1 MSSSRRLGIK
11 KTMKE
16 KIILLVCWVIMTLIA
31 QDAAVG
37 ANTGSLYGAVID
49 GATVKPLTGVSIM
62 LIGTKSG
69 AASDASGHFRI
80 ADVPS
85 GSYNVVAGMIG
96 YKSDTFLVKIEP
108 EKTTELKIALEPRPV
123 SLPSVVVSGERL
135 AERSCVSDH
144 LIERR
149 TVLLREGQMQDPIRV
164 IQTLPGITSLG
175 DLFMPSQ
182 IYVRGGGP
190 EENLFLLDW
199 TKVHW
204 PWYFGGMK
212 SVFNSEI
219 IDRIELLTGGFPVK
233 YGECLSSV
241 LNVTTRDGNREH
253 VSGNVSVGLI
263 NTQALVEGPIT
274 SKGFFLISA
283 RRSYLDLVMSK
294 NEGFPLP
301 KFYDFNFKVGYE
313 PWQGQK
319 VSLSG
324 LFTDEKI
331 DFFDPNPRPGIARRL
346 YDLGKLNTQSLEWK
360 SIISDKL
367 YSLTAITREEVRY
380 DVQIGWAEDL
390 DIKALDLG
398 LRQDLTWELA
408 PRHEIKAGLELGYMK
423 PDLTERLPFS
433 IHYFDPVADPNDP
446 ATPMVNYRVDKPL
459 KRYGAYLQDSWKVTE
474 RFSLTGGMR
483 FDYLNLNHN
492 KDLSPRLALSYGLS
506 SSTTLRL
513 AWGYY
518 AQNPEMEHL
527 SKDPTL
533 KSKKAIHYVF
543 GLTKKFDDNWAGWVE
558 FYQKV
563 YKDLVTG
570 DSLGNYSNNGKG
582 YSRGMELFLEKQKGR
597 LTGWLSY
604 SLGVSKRKEFLDQVE
619 SFSDFDQ
626 RHMASIV
633 LDWNFSR
640 RFTLGLQFRYTSGRP
655 YTPTLRYDRVF
666 IDPRWMWVLVQAPTN
681 SERYPSF
688 HQLNLRLQYDFS
700 IFRRSASFYVEVWNL
715 YNRRNIMGYDFDFDY
730 EAENHVERRTFYYTR
745 FLPSLGLRVNF

>member
-1 MSSSRRLGIK
+1 
-11 KTMKE
+11 
-16 KIILLVCWVIMTLIA
+16 MTLIA
-31 QDAAVG
+31 QDVAVG

-49 GATVKPLTGVSIM
+49 GATHKPLTGVSIM

-69 AASDASGHFRI
+69 TASDTSGHFRI

-96 YKSDTFLVKIEP
+96 YESDTLLVTIEP
-108 EKTTELKIALEPRPV
+108 GKTTQLEITLKPRPV

-149 TVLLREGQMQDPIRV
+149 TVLLREGQMQDPIRM

-263 NTQALVEGPIT
+263 NTQALLEGPIT
-274 SKGFFLISA
+274 SKGFFLISG
-283 RRSYLDLVMSK
+283 RRSYLDLVMSQS
-294 NEGFPLP
+294 EGFPLP
-301 KFYDFNFKVGYE
+301 KFYDFNFKIGFE

-360 SIISDKL
+360 SLISDKL

-390 DIKALDLG
+390 DIKVLDLG
-398 LRQDLTWELA
+398 FRQDLTWELA
-408 PRHEIKAGLELGYMK
+408 PRHEIKAGLEWGYMK

-459 KRYGAYLQDSWKVTE
+459 KRYGTYLQDSWKVTD

-483 FDYLNLNHN
+483 FDYLNSNHN
-492 KDLSPRLALSYGLS
+492 KDLSPRLALRYELS
-506 SSTTLRL
+506 NSTVLRA

-518 AQNPEMEHL
+518 CQNPEMEHL
-527 SKDPTL
+527 SKDPGL
-533 KSKKAIHYVF
+533 VSKKAIHYVVGF
-543 GLTKKFDDNWAGWVE
+543 TKKFNDTWAGWVE
-558 FYQKV
+558 FYEKV

-570 DSLGNYSNNGKG
+570 DSLLNYANDGKG
-582 YSRGMELFLEKQKGR
+582 YARGLEMFLEKQKGR

-626 RHMASIV
+626 RHMVSIV

-655 YTPTLRYDRVF
+655 YTQTLRYDRVF
-666 IDPRWMWVLVQAPTN
+666 IDPRWMWVLVQGPTN
-681 SERYPSF
+681 SGRYPSF

-700 IFRRSASFYVEVWNL
+700 MFSRSASFYVEVWNL
-715 YNRRNIMGYDFDFDY
+715 YNRRNVMGYDFDFDY
-730 EAENHVERRTFYYTR
+730 YSENYVERRTFYYTR

>member
-1 MSSSRRLGIK
+1 
-11 KTMKE
+11 MKE
-16 KIILLVCWVIMTLIA
+16 KIILLVCWVIMTLIS

-37 ANTGSLYGAVID
+37 ANAGSLYGAVID
-49 GATVKPLTGVSIM
+49 GATRKPLTGVSIM

-69 AASDASGHFRI
+69 TASDTSGHFRI
-80 ADVPS
+80 TGVPS

-96 YKSDTFLVKIEP
+96 YESDTLLVTIEP
-108 EKTTELKIALEPRPV
+108 DKTTKLEITLKPRPV

-253 VSGNVSVGLI
+253 FSGDVSIGLI
-263 NTQALVEGPIT
+263 NTQALIEGPIT
-274 SKGFFLISA
+274 PKGFFLFSG
-283 RRSYLDLVMSK
+283 RRSYLDLVMSQS
-294 NEGFPLP
+294 EGFPLP

-319 VSLSG
+319 VSFSG

-360 SIISDKL
+360 NIISDKL

-398 LRQDLTWELA
+398 FRQDLTWELVS
-408 PRHEIKAGLELGYMK
+408 RHEIKAGLELGYMK

-446 ATPMVNYRVDKPL
+446 ATPLVNYRVDKPL
-459 KRYGAYLQDSWKVTE
+459 KRYGTYLQDSWKVTE

-492 KDLSPRLALSYGLS
+492 KDLLPRLALSYGLS

-513 AWGYY
+513 AWGYC

-533 KSKKAIHYVF
+533 KSKKTIHYVF
-543 GLTKKFDDNWAGWVE
+543 GLTKKFDDTWAGWVE

-570 DSLGNYSNNGKG
+570 DSLGNYSNDGKG
-582 YSRGMELFLEKQKGR
+582 YARGLEMFLEKQKGK

-604 SLGVSKRKEFLDQVE
+604 SLGMAKRREFLDKVE
-619 SFSDFDQ
+619 SYSDFDQ

-640 RFTLGLQFRYTSGRP
+640 RFTLDLQFRYTSGRP
-655 YTPTLRYDRVF
+655 YTPTIRYEPVL
-666 IDPRWMWVLVQAPTN
+666 IGNHWEYMLVQGPTN

-688 HQLNLRLQYDFS
+688 HQLNLRLQYEFS
-700 IFRRSASFYVEVWNL
+700 MFSRNTSFYVEIWDL
-715 YNRRNIMGYDFDFDY
+715 YNRRNVMGYDFDFSD
-730 EAENHVERRTFYYTR
+730 ETETHVKTRTFYYTR